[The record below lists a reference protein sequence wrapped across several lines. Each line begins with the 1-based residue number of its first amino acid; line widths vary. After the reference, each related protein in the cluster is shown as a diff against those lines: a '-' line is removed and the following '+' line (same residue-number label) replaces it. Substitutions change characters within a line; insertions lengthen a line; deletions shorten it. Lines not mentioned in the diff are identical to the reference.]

1 MERMIPFSFQRSALE
16 REIFQ
21 KILINLLKNARRL
34 NIMAIYDDMNK
45 SIQRRFIS
53 SHRGTKKLFKALL
66 ILNFIALFIAVT
78 ALKAET
84 SETTTSG
91 NENSQMTT
99 APNDTAAAENVG
111 IKFVTP
117 VSLGD
122 EGSITFKPG
131 ARLQV
136 RFVHTKE
143 DSGGNNDFFIRRLRM
158 KGGGSAFGIANY
170 YFEVKIDN
178 TGRFDV
184 APVAQVE
191 NCWLDFPVVPG
202 FAVRGG
208 LYDFVFSRSALTS
221 DSKGLFQDRTLIYGA
236 LATLGFADNAIGIL
250 LHGRPF
256 GGHFGYSGGVFD
268 NVKFNGIG
276 TEGRRQA
283 EGVMQVLRAEGY
295 LLDPAPA
302 GGYAD
307 YRESYVGKGKRLDI
321 AANVANL
328 SNAQIGDDKF
338 DIVAFGGDIFFNYM
352 PFTLQGEYNKYKEN
366 FENDQET
373 PDIDGYGWYAQAG
386 YLFLP
391 CMEAAVRYQEL
402 EPNKSASSDM
412 LKWTSVGLNIY
423 LRGHNLKFQTD
434 YTFKNEQGSKIDD
447 DIFQA
452 QLQLDF

>member
-1 MERMIPFSFQRSALE
+1 
-16 REIFQ
+16 
-21 KILINLLKNARRL
+21 
-34 NIMAIYDDMNK
+34 MAKYDDMDK
-45 SIQRRFIS
+45 AIQRRTIG
-53 SHRGTKKLFKALL
+53 SHRGTRTLFKALL
-66 ILNFIALFIAVT
+66 IVYLITLFIAVI

-84 SETTTSG
+84 PEATS
-91 NENSQMTT
+91 SSSAMST
-99 APNDTAAAENVG
+99 APGDTAMAEKKSAKAENVG

-117 VSLGD
+117 VNLGD
-122 EGSITFKPG
+122 EGTITFKPG

-136 RFVHTKE
+136 RYVHTKE
-143 DSGGNNDFFIRRLRM
+143 DTGGNNDFFIRRLRM

-170 YFEVKIDN
+170 YFEVKLDN

-236 LATLGFADNAIGIL
+236 LAALGFADNAIGIL
-250 LHGRPF
+250 IHGRPF

-268 NVKFNGIG
+268 NVKFNAIG

-328 SNAQIGDDKF
+328 SNVQIGEEKF
-338 DIVAFGGDIFFNYM
+338 DIVAWGGDVFGCYKQFN
-352 PFTLQGEYNKYKEN
+352 FQAEYDKYKEN
-366 FENDQET
+366 FENNNGT
-373 PDIDGYGWYAQAG
+373 PDIDGHGWYAQAG

-402 EPNKSASSDM
+402 EPNKSQSRDM
-412 LKWTSVGLNIY
+412 LKWTSVGLNLY
-423 LRGHNLKFQTD
+423 LREHNLKFQTD
-434 YTFKNEQGSKIDD
+434 YTFKKEEGGKEFEIDD
-447 DIFQA
+447 DIFQV